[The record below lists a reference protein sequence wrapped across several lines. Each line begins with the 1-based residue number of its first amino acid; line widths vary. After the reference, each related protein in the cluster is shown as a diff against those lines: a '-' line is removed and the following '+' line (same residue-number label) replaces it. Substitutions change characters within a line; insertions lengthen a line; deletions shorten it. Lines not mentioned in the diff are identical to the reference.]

1 MSGLKQRII
10 NIFQHQGFVRYAK
23 NTSWLM
29 GEKILRMAVG
39 LFVGVWVA
47 RYLGPEQYGLLS
59 YAQSFVFLFTAFA
72 TLGLDS
78 IVVRELVKDDSQR
91 DVLLGTSFVLKLVG
105 SLFILPFLWVAVQ
118 FTSNDSYT
126 NVIIFITALATIFQ
140 SFNVIDF
147 YYQSTVMGKYVA
159 LANTICLMLSSLI
172 KVVLIINNAPLIA
185 FAWMAVFDSV
195 VLAIGLIYFYLIKT
209 KQKLT
214 GWGFDSNIAKQLL
227 KDSYPLII
235 SGVMI
240 SLYMR
245 IDQVMIKEMLDT
257 NAVGQFAAAV
267 RISEAWYF
275 IPMAL
280 CSSLFPAI
288 ANAKKTD
295 SKLYIDRL
303 SRLYATVAWLGLAV
317 GLFVSLFGY
326 CIIYILYGNQYIEAV
341 NVLNIHIWAGLFVGL
356 GVASNIWLNIENLNH
371 LVMRSTFLGVVTN
384 IGLNFLLA
392 KKYGVAGVAFATLV
406 SYSVSAYLS
415 LLLYKQ
421 TRSNFYQI
429 NKSVFGGFK

>member
-1 MSGLKQRII
+1 M
-10 NIFQHQGFVRYAK
+10 RYAK

-29 GEKILRMAVG
+29 GEKILRMFIS

-91 DVLLGTSFVLKLVG
+91 DVLLGTSFTLKLVG
-105 SLFILPFLWVAVQ
+105 SLFILPFLWIAVQ
-118 FTSNDSYT
+118 FTSNDGYT
-126 NVIIFITALATIFQ
+126 NAIIFITALATIFQ

-147 YYQSTVMGKYVA
+147 YYQSTVMSKYVA
-159 LANTICLMLSSLI
+159 LANTVCLMLSSLI
-172 KVVLIINNAPLIA
+172 KVILIINHAPLIT

-195 VLAIGLIYFYLIKT
+195 VLATGLVYFYLIKT
-209 KQKLT
+209 KHKLT
-214 GWGFDSNIAKQLL
+214 GWRFDSSIARQLL

-235 SGVMI
+235 SSVMI

-245 IDQVMIKEMLDT
+245 IDQVMIKELLDV

-275 IPMAL
+275 VPMAI
-280 CSSLFPAI
+280 CNSLFPAI
-288 ANAKKTD
+288 ANAKKTND
-295 SKLYIDRL
+295 KLYIDRL
-303 SRLYATVAWLGLAV
+303 SKLYAIVTWLGLVV
-317 GLFVSLFGY
+317 GLLVSIFGY
-326 CIIYILYGNQYIEAV
+326 YIIYILYGNQYIEAV
-341 NVLNIHIWAGLFVGL
+341 KVLNIHIWAGLFVGL

-371 LVMRSTFLGVVTN
+371 LAMRSTFLGLVTN

-392 KKYGVAGVAFATLV
+392 KKYGVAGVAFATLI
-406 SYSVSAYLS
+406 SYSVSAYFS

-429 NKSVFGGFK
+429 NKSIFGVFK

>member
-91 DVLLGTSFVLKLVG
+91 DVLLGTSFALKLVG

-118 FTSNDSYT
+118 FTSNDGYT

-172 KVVLIINNAPLIA
+172 KVVLIVNNAPLIA

-209 KQKLT
+209 KQRLT
-214 GWGFDSNIAKQLL
+214 SWRFDGSIARRLL

-245 IDQVMIKEMLDT
+245 IDQVMIKEMLDV

-275 IPMAL
+275 VPMAI
-280 CSSLFPAI
+280 CNSLFPAMI
-288 ANAKKTD
+288 NARK
-295 SKLYIDRL
+295 IDTKIYYYRL
-303 SRLYATVAWLGLAV
+303 QKIYSLMIWTAIPVA
-317 GLFVSLFGY
+317 LFVTFMSQF
-326 CIIYILYGNQYIEAV
+326 IINTLYGEAY
-341 NVLNIHIWAGLFVGL
+341 LNSSTILEIHIWASIFVFIAVVKGNWQ
-356 GVASNIWLNIENLNH
+356 SIENLNQLH
-371 LVMRSTFLGVVTN
+371 LYGSVLSIFVN
-384 IGLNFLLA
+384 IALNFILIP
-392 KKYGVAGVAFATLV
+392 KYGVNGVAFATLF
-406 SYSVSAYLS
+406 SQMTSAIFINFLFKDLRYQNVVILKA
-415 LLLYKQ
+415 LLFAK
-421 TRSNFYQI
+421 
-429 NKSVFGGFK
+429 